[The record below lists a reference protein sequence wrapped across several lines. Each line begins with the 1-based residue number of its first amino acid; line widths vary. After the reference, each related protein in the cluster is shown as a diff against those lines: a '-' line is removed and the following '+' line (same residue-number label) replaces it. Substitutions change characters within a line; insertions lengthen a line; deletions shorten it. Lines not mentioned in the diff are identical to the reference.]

1 MSQETIKE
9 ALQKTIDTI
18 TKNPKCSNVVFRAET
33 ELVEDVRCSMKVRDF
48 SPISVDEPAELGG
61 GNSAMNPVELVLG
74 ALGTCQ
80 EIMYAA
86 YASVMGVKLNNV
98 KVDVKGYLDLKG
110 LFAMDETV
118 PPGFRK
124 ICYET
129 TIESP
134 ADTETLNKLVAMVE
148 SHCPVYDTLTRAVE
162 VTGMVSINGS
172 RTAAACPA

>member
-1 MSQETIKE
+1 MSQETVRE
-9 ALQKTIDTI
+9 ALQKTIAAI
-18 TKNPKCSNVVFRAET
+18 TQNPKCSNVVFRAET
-33 ELVEDVRCSMKVRDF
+33 ELAEDVRCTMKVRDF
-48 SPISVDEPAELGG
+48 SPMSVDEPADLGG
-61 GNSAMNPVELVLG
+61 SNVAMNPVELVLG

-86 YASVMGVKLNNV
+86 YASVMGIQLSKV

-110 LFAMDETV
+110 LFALDDAV

-134 ADTETLNKLVAMVE
+134 ADVESLNKLVAMVE
-148 SHCPVYDTLTRAVE
+148 SHCPVYDTLQRAVE
-162 VTGMVSINGS
+162 VKGSVSINGS
-172 RTAAACPA
+172 RAAAACPA